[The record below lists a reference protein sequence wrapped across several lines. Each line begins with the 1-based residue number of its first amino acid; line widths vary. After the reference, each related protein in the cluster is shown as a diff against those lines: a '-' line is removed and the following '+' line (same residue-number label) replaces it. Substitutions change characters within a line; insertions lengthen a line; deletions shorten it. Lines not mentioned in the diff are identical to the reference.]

1 MVKYNH
7 AKMLL
12 FRFISYVNELME
24 RMVKVVNRILKDIKP
39 LEVFRYFEEL
49 SRIPRGS
56 GNERGVSNYLVS
68 FAEQHNLE
76 VIQDPA
82 LNVIIKKKATSGYE
96 NRPSVIIQGH
106 MDMVCEKNVDTQ
118 HDFAKD
124 PLQLKIVDDMIY
136 ATGTTLGADN
146 GIAVAMGMA
155 ILASKEIQHPALELL
170 VTTEEETGMAGAE
183 ALNPNNIDGRILI
196 NIDSEEEGTL
206 LVSCA
211 GGITAKTTI
220 PAVWEEPDKDLVTC
234 VIRIRGLKG
243 GHSGMEIN
251 KGRGNSNKLM
261 GRILAILSDSVDFT
275 LGEINGGSKHNAIP
289 READAVILVKSEDK
303 VKVSEKITELEQIL
317 KNELRTPDPDL
328 RVDFEVLSEGTSRVL
343 SRKSTES
350 VINYLYLVQDG
361 ISSMSMDIPG
371 LVESSINLG
380 VVTTEEDRIEFISAI
395 RSSVNSLKRNIFTKV
410 ETISKIVGATVSKES
425 DYPEWA
431 YNPDSKIR
439 NTFVEVF
446 EKINGH
452 KPEITAIH
460 AGLECGLLGE
470 KFDGKMDMISFGP
483 NLYDVHTPDEHM
495 SISSVQRMWDYLVE
509 VLKNIK

>member
-1 MVKYNH
+1 MANGV
-7 AKMLL
+7 
-12 FRFISYVNELME
+12 
-24 RMVKVVNRILKDIKP
+24 LKDIKP
-39 LEVFRYFEEL
+39 IEVFKYFEEL
-49 SRIPRGS
+49 SQIPRGS
-56 GNERGVSNYLVS
+56 GNEAGVSNYLVQ
-68 FAEQHNLE
+68 FAEKHNLE
-76 VIQDPA
+76 VIQDSA
-82 LNVIIKKKATSGYE
+82 LNVIIKKKATPDYE
-96 NRPSVIIQGH
+96 NRPAVIIQGH
-106 MDMVCEKNVDTQ
+106 MDMVCEKNVDTK
-118 HDFAKD
+118 HDFMKD
-124 PLQLKIVDDMIY
+124 PLQLRIVDDMIY
-136 ATGTTLGADN
+136 ANGTTLGADN

-155 ILASKEIQHPALELL
+155 ILASKEIEHPALELL

-183 ALNPNNIDGRILI
+183 ALNPKNVGGRILI

-220 PAVWEEPDKDLVTC
+220 PVVWEEPDKDLVTC
-234 VIRIRGLKG
+234 KIGVRGLRG

-261 GRILAILSDSVDFT
+261 GRILAELADSVDFK

-289 READAVILVKSEDK
+289 READAVILVKPEYKS
-303 VKVSEKITELEQIL
+303 KVSEKLTELEQIF

-328 RVDFEVLSEGTSRVL
+328 RVDFQVLSEGPSRVL
-343 SRKSTES
+343 SCKSTES

-361 ISSMSMDIPG
+361 INSMSMDIAG

-380 VVTTEEDRIEFISAI
+380 VVTTLDDEIEFISAI
-395 RSSVNSLKRNIFTKV
+395 RSSVNSLKRDIFTRV
-410 ETISKIVGATVSKES
+410 EAIAKLVGGVVSKES
-425 DYPEWA
+425 DYPEWS

-439 NTFVEVF
+439 NTFIEVF

-470 KFDGKMDMISFGP
+470 KFEGKMDMISFGP
-483 NLYDVHTPDEHM
+483 NLYDVHTPNEHM